1 MPLVGP
7 DRYLAARRCPAL
19 LVEMALGGACLFPCA
34 LPESVPQRGVDQQQ
48 TGFMFRLHREIP
60 ALPQSYP
67 SVNLGGSSQA
77 KKCLEFAIPGLR
89 ASSCL
94 GFFFSPSSPLVWY
107 LQLLCL

>member
-1 MPLVGP
+1 MRAFSHVHFLSQF
-7 DRYLAARRCPAL
+7 L
-19 LVEMALGGACLFPCA
+19 
-34 LPESVPQRGVDQQQ
+34 QRGVDQQQ
-48 TGFMFRLHREIP
+48 TGFTFRLHREIP

-94 GFFFSPSSPLVWY
+94 GFFFFSFLPLGLVFTALVFVVWA
-107 LQLLCL
+107 QVQERNTDPAT